1 MYKVA
6 INGFGRIGR
15 NVLRAAYEQ
24 QKNGTLKIVAINDL
38 GEAEINAHLLQ
49 FDTVHGQFLHEV
61 KVDDDSLVIN
71 GDRIKVLSER
81 NPQDLPWA
89 ELGVDLVLECTGF
102 FTTRDGAGAHLS
114 AGAKKVLVSAPGK
127 NLDATVVYGVNDQV
141 IKASDTLVSNAS
153 CTTNCLAPIAQAL
166 HAELGIDK
174 GLANT
179 VHAYT
184 NDQRLNDVYHTDLR
198 RARAAA
204 HSMIPSKTGAAAAIG
219 LVVPELAGK
228 LDGLSIRVPTLNV
241 SLLDLTV
248 NVDRETTVEEVNE
261 ILTNAAQSSKGGVL
275 KVNTLPLVS
284 SDFNHNPASSIVDVT
299 QTRVAGDMVKI
310 LAWYDN
316 EWGFSNRMLDTAQ
329 AMLELSVDSVSDNT
343 VELSKAS

>member
-1 MYKVA
+1 MYKIA

-15 NVLRAAYEQ
+15 NVLRAMYEYNKYDQ
-24 QKNGTLKIVAINDL
+24 IKVVAINDL
-38 GEAEINAHLLQ
+38 GEASINAHLLKY
-49 FDTVHGQFLHEV
+49 DTVHGEFQKDVRVEGDSIMV
-61 KVDDDSLVIN
+61 GDDE
-71 GDRIKVLSER
+71 IKVFAQR
-81 NPQDLPWA
+81 NPADLPWA

-102 FTTRDGAGAHLS
+102 FTTREGASAHLD

-127 NLDATVVYGVNDQV
+127 NLDATIVYGVNDNV
-141 IKASDTLVSNAS
+141 LTASDVLVSNAS
-153 CTTNCLAPIAQAL
+153 CTTNCLAPIAQAI
-166 HAELGIDK
+166 HDELVIEK

-184 NDQRLNDVYHTDLR
+184 NDQSLNDVYHTDLR

-228 LDGLSIRVPTLNV
+228 LDGLSVRVPTLNV

-248 NVDRETTVEEVNE
+248 NVGRDTTVEEVNE
-261 ILTNAAQSSKGGVL
+261 ILEAAAAKSSNGVF

-284 SDFNHNPASSIVDVT
+284 SDFNHNPASSIADVT
-299 QTRVAGDMVKI
+299 QTRVFGNMVKI

-316 EWGFSNRMLDTAQ
+316 EWGFSNRMIDTA
-329 AMLELSVDSVSDNT
+329 ARMLELGS
-343 VELSKAS
+343 EAS

>member
-15 NVLRAAYEQ
+15 NVLRAMYEYNKHDQ
-24 QKNGTLKIVAINDL
+24 IQVVAINDL
-38 GEAEINAHLLQ
+38 GEASINAHLLKY
-49 FDTVHGQFLHEV
+49 DTVHGEFQKDVSVEGDSIM
-61 KVDDDSLVIN
+61 VD
-71 GDRIKVLSER
+71 GDEIKVFAQR
-81 NPQDLPWA
+81 NPADLPWA

-102 FTTRDGAGAHLS
+102 FTTREGAGAHLE

-127 NLDATVVYGVNDQV
+127 DLDATIVFGVNDNV
-141 IKASDTLVSNAS
+141 LTASDVLVSNAS

-166 HAELGIDK
+166 HDELVIEK

-184 NDQRLNDVYHTDLR
+184 NDQSLNDVYHTDLR

-228 LDGLSIRVPTLNV
+228 LDGLSVRVPVLNV

-248 NVDRETTVEEVNE
+248 NVGRDTTVEEVNA
-261 ILTNAAQSSKGGVL
+261 ILEAAAAKSSNGVF

-284 SDFNHNPASSIVDVT
+284 SDFNHNPASSIADVT
-299 QTRVAGDMVKI
+299 QTRVFGNMVKI

-316 EWGFSNRMLDTAQ
+316 EWGFSNRMIDTA
-329 AMLELSVDSVSDNT
+329 ARMLELGT
-343 VELSKAS
+343 EA

>member
-1 MYKVA
+1 MYKIA

-15 NVLRAAYEQ
+15 NVLRAMYEYN
-24 QKNGTLKIVAINDL
+24 KNEQIQIVAINDL
-38 GEAEINAHLLQ
+38 GEAAINAHLLKY
-49 FDTVHGQFLHEV
+49 DTVHGEFSKEV
-61 KVDDDSLVIN
+61 SVEGESLLVD
-71 GDRIKVLSER
+71 GDKIRVLAER
-81 NPQDLPWA
+81 NPADLPWS

-102 FTTRDGAGAHLS
+102 FTTREGASAHLD

-127 NLDATVVYGVNDQV
+127 NLDATVVYGVNDNV
-141 IKASDTLVSNAS
+141 LKASDALVSNAS
-153 CTTNCLAPIAQAL
+153 CTTNCLAPIAKAL
-166 HAELGIDK
+166 HDELVIEK

-219 LVVPELAGK
+219 LVVPDLDGK
-228 LDGLSIRVPTLNV
+228 LDGLSVRVPTLNV

-248 NVDRETTVEEVNE
+248 NVGRDTTVEEVNQ
-261 ILTNAAQSSKGGVL
+261 ILQSAADASSAGVL
-275 KVNTLPLVS
+275 KINTLPLVS
-284 SDFNHNPASSIVDVT
+284 SDFNHNPASSIADLT
-299 QTRVAGDMVKI
+299 QTRVFGNMVKI

-316 EWGFSNRMLDTAQ
+316 EWGFSNRMIDTASR
-329 AMLELSVDSVSDNT
+329 MLELGSEL
-343 VELSKAS
+343 ELSQAS